1 MNQPIHNAYWLS
13 RFDSLL
19 DSALSQHRAV
29 SLIRVDLRFPEY
41 MPVTIMDL
49 DPDSAVIS
57 RFFASLKAKIQ
68 AYQRKKRRANK
79 RVRATTLHY
88 FWCREFGEEKGRK
101 HYHVILLLNK
111 DTWCS
116 PGNFTVPS
124 SLATMIQLAWYSA
137 LHLEPWQGDGLVHFS
152 RRTPSRPVKLTSP
165 DAPPSSDDTPL
176 PGGGSDTRKASD
188 KKPGGSAVLW
198 VKRGDVEAM
207 QKALKRASYLVKY
220 ETKQHDGFG
229 QRNYGCSRGPGRL
242 LDGR

>member
-19 DSALSQHRAV
+19 DSALAQHRAV
-29 SLIRVDLRFPEY
+29 SFIRVDLRFPEY
-41 MPVTIMDL
+41 MPATIMDSG
-49 DPDSAVIS
+49 PDSAVIS

-68 AYQRKKRRANK
+68 AYQQHKRRASQ
-79 RVRATTLHY
+79 RVHATSLRY
-88 FWCREFGEEKGRK
+88 FWCREFGEEENRK

-116 PGNFTVPS
+116 LGDFSEPS
-124 SLATMIQLAWYSA
+124 SLAAMIQEAWCSA

-152 RRTPSRPVKLTSP
+152 RWKPFRKPASS
-165 DAPPSSDDTPL
+165 DAPPSSADTPL
-176 PGGGSDTRKASD
+176 PGGCTDTRKAAD
-188 KKPGGSAVLW
+188 KKQGEAAVLW
-198 VKRGDVEAM
+198 IKRGDVAAM
-207 QKALKRASYLVKY
+207 QKARNRASYLVKNK
-220 ETKQHDGFG
+220 TKQHNGSG